1 MSNIPANCPAMTTIT
16 FWNTRNAIRAT
27 AASTSSSRNG
37 MTAGLFFLNVFKCGL
52 LYRVGSSVFV
62 DFDISCDGRR
72 GVLCVDLDSVKITVS
87 ENILLEVNVSDILA
101 CSVYGTSRLR
111 LTYLQDGMRYHVI
124 FRVTDTAPERVINAI
139 IPPNTV

>member
-1 MSNIPANCPAMTTIT
+1 M
-16 FWNTRNAIRAT
+16 
-27 AASTSSSRNG
+27 
-37 MTAGLFFLNVFKCGL
+37 
-52 LYRVGSSVFV
+52 
-62 DFDISCDGRR
+62 
-72 GVLCVDLDSVKITVS
+72 DLDSVRITVS
-87 ENILLEVNVSDILA
+87 ENVLLEVSVSDILA